1 MPRLLPFAIFAGLS
15 VAAQA
20 QQPAPPATAPSAPAA
35 AATVNGQVI
44 PEVAVTRALR
54 GKTGAAGGKRDE
66 VLNYLI
72 ENALVDQY
80 LEQLKVQV
88 DAKETEAQCAKVRKE
103 IEGTGRK
110 FQDFL
115 DELKI
120 TEPELQIQ
128 IQATLRWEKFIQ
140 QYGTEKVLKEFFD
153 GNKEIFDGTS
163 MRAKH
168 ILLSVPAGN
177 MEAAGQARAKIVLL
191 KKQIEDRVAQALA
204 DVGKLDNLE
213 LEKKRMQLLNDTFA
227 EVAGKESTCPSK
239 ANGGE
244 LGWFPRSGG
253 RVAESFSKAAFA
265 LKPFQMSDP
274 VLTEYGYHLILCIDY
289 KQGVERNYD
298 EIKEI
303 VKDVYAEKMREAIV
317 ARMKPTA
324 KISIAPAQ
332 K

>member
-1 MPRLLPFAIFAGLS
+1 MPRLLPFVILAGLS
-15 VAAQA
+15 VTAQA
-20 QQPAPPATAPSAPAA
+20 QQPAPPATAPSAAI
-35 AATVNGQVI
+35 AATVNGQPI
-44 PEVAVTRALR
+44 PELAVARALR
-54 GKTGAAGGKRDE
+54 GKTEVAGSKRDE

-72 ENALVDQY
+72 ENVLVDQY

-168 ILLSVPAGN
+168 ILLSVPASN
-177 MEAAGQARAKIVLL
+177 TQAAEQARAKIVLL
-191 KKQIEDRVAQALA
+191 KRQIEERVAKGVA
-204 DVGKLDNLE
+204 DAGKLDNLE

-253 RVAESFSKAAFA
+253 RVAESFAKAAFA

-274 VLTEYGYHLILCIDY
+274 VLTEYGCHLILCIDY
-289 KQGVERNYD
+289 KQGVERSYD
-298 EIKEI
+298 EIKDI

-317 ARMKPTA
+317 ARMRPTA
-324 KISIAPAQ
+324 KISVAPAQ